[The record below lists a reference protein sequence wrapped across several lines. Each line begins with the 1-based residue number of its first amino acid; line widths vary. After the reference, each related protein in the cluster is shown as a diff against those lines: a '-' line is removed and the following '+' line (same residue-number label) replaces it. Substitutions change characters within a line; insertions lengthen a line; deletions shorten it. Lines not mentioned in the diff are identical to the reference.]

1 MAFKVSKEQSA
12 QIKDLAKKLVDQV
25 TAIEA
30 TQATA
35 NETIAAALATVVV
48 EVERYNELL
57 GEARE
62 LVETIGT
69 DLRSEYDDKSEK
81 WQASDKGQDVNSF
94 IEQYESTSFDDLDVP
109 EIEEIALD
117 IEPVAEAL
125 EELPEEI

>member
-1 MAFKVSKEQSA
+1 MAFKVTKEQSA
-12 QIKDLAKKLVDQV
+12 QIKALVQKLVDQA
-25 TAIEA
+25 TAVEA

-48 EVERYNELL
+48 EVERYNEVL

-62 LVETIGT
+62 LVEDIAT
-69 DLRSEYDDKSEK
+69 DFRGQFDDKSEK
-81 WQASDKGQDVNSF
+81 WQEGEKGQEVNEF
-94 IEQYESTSFDDLDVP
+94 IEQYEHTSFDDLDVP
-109 EIEEIALD
+109 EIEEIAID